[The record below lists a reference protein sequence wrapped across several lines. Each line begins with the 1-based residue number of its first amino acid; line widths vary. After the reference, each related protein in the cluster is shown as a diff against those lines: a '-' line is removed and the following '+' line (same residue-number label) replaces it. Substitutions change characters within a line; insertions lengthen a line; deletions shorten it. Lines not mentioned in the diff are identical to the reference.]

1 MDSSSDPAHQQEQL
15 PDKIVAALEQLN
27 HAFRVLLW
35 EKAQQHRLSPIQI
48 YILVFIS
55 SHSPQQSR
63 VGNLAREFG
72 VTAATI
78 SDAVTTLESKKLL
91 ARIAAP
97 EDRRA
102 FDLKLTAAGRR
113 LAKKLGSWA
122 DIVASAVAAQPLQ
135 SQQAGLLFLMNLI
148 STLQKDG
155 LAPATRI
162 CLSCKHLGRS
172 EAHNQSSQ
180 HYCNLLGKE
189 LADSEL
195 RVDCPIYERRH

>member
-1 MDSSSDPAHQQEQL
+1 MDSSFDPAHQQEQL

-48 YILVFIS
+48 YILAFIS

-122 DIVASAVAAQPLQ
+122 DVVAGAVAALSQQ
-135 SQQAGLLFLMNLI
+135 DQQAGLLFLMNLI

-162 CLSCKHLGRS
+162 CFSCKHLGAS
-172 EAHNQSSQ
+172 DAHNQSSQ